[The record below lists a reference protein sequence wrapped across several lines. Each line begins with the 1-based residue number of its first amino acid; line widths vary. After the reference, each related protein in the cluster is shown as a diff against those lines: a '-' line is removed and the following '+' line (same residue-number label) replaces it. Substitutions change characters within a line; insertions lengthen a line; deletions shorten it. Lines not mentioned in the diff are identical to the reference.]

1 MPHDHDAGYRL
12 LFSDP
17 RLVRDLVCGFVD
29 DPWVQQLDF
38 DTLESV
44 NGHYVSEDM
53 RQRESDVVW
62 RLRSGEDWLYLYL
75 LIEFQRKNDRFMAL
89 RMMVYVGLLYQDLL
103 RQGQTGPRGL
113 LPPVLP
119 IVLYNGK
126 PRWRA
131 PQQLAALLPK
141 MPAFL
146 AALQP
151 QMSYV
156 LVDEGAVPQDRLLQL
171 SHNLAAILFRLE
183 QPAAPE
189 AVEAAMEDLIAVTAD
204 EAYQPL
210 RRTLGIW
217 LRAALRRNPKYPI
230 LLDEVDD
237 LGEMRIMLSES
248 IEQWAKDFRAEGLEQ
263 GLEKGLEQGLEK
275 GREQGMQHLLS
286 RQLSRRFGNLPSWA
300 EQRLAA
306 GSAAELANWSEAV
319 LDAATLE
326 EVFNGPVARH

>member
-1 MPHDHDAGYRL
+1 MPKDHDAGYRL

-17 RLVRDLVCGFVD
+17 RLVRDLLCGFVD
-29 DPWVQQLDF
+29 DPWVRQLDF

-62 RLRSGEDWLYLYL
+62 RVRSGEDWVYLYL

-89 RMMVYVGLLYQDLL
+89 RMLVYVGLLYQDLL
-103 RQGQTGPRGL
+103 RKGQIARHGL

-131 PQQLAALLPK
+131 PQQLAALLPRL
-141 MPAFL
+141 PAFL

-151 QMSYV
+151 QMGYV

-171 SHNLAAILFRLE
+171 THNLAAIVFRLE
-183 QPAAPE
+183 QPISPE
-189 AVEAAMEDLIAVTAD
+189 AVKAAMEDLIAATAD
-204 EAYQPL
+204 QAYQPL

-217 LRAALRRNPKYPI
+217 LHAALRRNSKYPI

-237 LGEMRIMLSES
+237 LGEMKLMLSES
-248 IEQWAKDFRAEGLEQ
+248 IARWAREYRKEGIQIGEA
-263 GLEKGLEQGLEK
+263 
-275 GREQGMQHLLS
+275 RVLS
-286 RQLSRRFGNLPSWA
+286 RLLSRRFGNLPPWA

-306 GSAAELANWSEAV
+306 ASASELASWSDTV
-319 LDAATLE
+319 LDAGSLE
-326 EVFNGPVARH
+326 EVFNRPPVQH